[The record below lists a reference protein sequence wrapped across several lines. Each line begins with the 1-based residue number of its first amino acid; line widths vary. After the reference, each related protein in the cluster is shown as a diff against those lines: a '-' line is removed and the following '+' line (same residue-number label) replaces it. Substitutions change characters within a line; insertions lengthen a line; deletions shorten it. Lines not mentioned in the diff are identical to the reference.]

1 MQADKQQQSNVTL
14 KIKGEG
20 KKIALNFQEN
30 EWWYPM
36 IPEANTT
43 EETQ

>member
-1 MQADKQQQSNVTL
+1 MQKDKQQHSNTTL
-14 KIKGEG
+14 KIKKKG
-20 KKIALNFQEN
+20 KKMTLHSQEN
-30 EWWYPM
+30 EEYPM